1 MQTVS
6 KKKILGVIPARYQSS
21 RFPGKPLAMI
31 EGQSMIMRVY
41 EQAKKCVALHEVI
54 VATDNKAIFG
64 HVNAMG
70 GKAVMTSENHESGTE
85 RCAEALQ
92 KTEEEFDIVI
102 NIQGD
107 EPFINPAQIEKVI
120 DLFSESDVKI
130 GTLVKRISDL
140 KQLKSPNNVKAVVGT
155 TGDALY
161 FSRSVIP
168 FVRDTEEEKWFDEV
182 TFFKHIGLYGYQSKT
197 LKELVELETGV
208 LEKAES
214 LEQLRWITNGYKI
227 KTAETEEDAAGIDT
241 YEDLLEAVKK
251 LKSSN

>member
-1 MQTVS
+1 MQTGS

-31 EGQSMIMRVY
+31 EGKSMIMRVY
-41 EQAKKCVALHEVI
+41 EQAKKCTALHEVI

-70 GKAVMTSENHESGTE
+70 GKAVMTSENHGSGTE

-92 KTEEEFDIVI
+92 KTKQDFDIVI

-107 EPFINPAQIEKVI
+107 EPFISPAQIEKVI
-120 DLFSESDVKI
+120 NLFSAPEVKI
-130 GTLVKRISDL
+130 GTLVKRIPDL
-140 KQLKSPNNVKAVVGT
+140 KQLKSPNNVKAVISS

-168 FVRDTEEEKWFDEV
+168 FVRDTGEEKWFDEV
-182 TFFKHIGLYGYQSKT
+182 AFFKHIGLYGYQSET
-197 LKELVELETGV
+197 LKQLVKLEKGA

-214 LEQLRWITNGYKI
+214 LEQLRWMENGYKI

-241 YEDLLEAVKK
+241 YEDLLEAVKR